1 MFYCNIYILSYTR
14 CRKSQTCLLY
24 FPESKLSCKSSWF
37 ASTVAN
43 VEDIIPLLQ
52 RSFPLLLKQSMSVSR
67 YYKKSPAKSPHR
79 KTDKKNKSSPILG
92 HCTKRHQTIT
102 DGTTITTKL
111 FKHSKHDLAGN
122 PTHIAARLKKIQKN
136 YLF

>member
-1 MFYCNIYILSYTR
+1 MWKT
-14 CRKSQTCLLY
+14 
-24 FPESKLSCKSSWF
+24 SSPF
-37 ASTVAN
+37 FREV
-43 VEDIIPLLQ
+43 
-52 RSFPLLLKQSMSVSR
+52 FPLLLKQSMSVSR

-79 KTDKKNKSSPILG
+79 KTDKKNKSSTILG

-122 PTHIAARLKKIQKN
+122 PTQISSSKVEKN
-136 YLF
+136 LEKLPILMKMIYLQERHQ

>member
-1 MFYCNIYILSYTR
+1 MWKT
-14 CRKSQTCLLY
+14 
-24 FPESKLSCKSSWF
+24 SSPF
-37 ASTVAN
+37 FREV
-43 VEDIIPLLQ
+43 
-52 RSFPLLLKQSMSVSR
+52 FPLLLKQSMSVSR

-122 PTHIAARLKKIQKN
+122 PTHIAARLKKSRKITYSDEN
-136 YLF
+136 DLFSRKISIDK

>member
-1 MFYCNIYILSYTR
+1 MKKKIQKNVDLAFGVFTHIIYYTV
-14 CRKSQTCLLY
+14 
-24 FPESKLSCKSSWF
+24 FPFLVHS
-37 ASTVAN
+37 AS
-43 VEDIIPLLQ
+43 PLEV
-52 RSFPLLLKQSMSVSR
+52 FPLLKQSMSVSR

-79 KTDKKNKSSPILG
+79 KTDKKNKSSTILG

-122 PTHIAARLKKIQKN
+122 PTHIAARLKKI
-136 YLF
+136 

>member
-1 MFYCNIYILSYTR
+1 MFS
-14 CRKSQTCLLY
+14 
-24 FPESKLSCKSSWF
+24 KSSKWELGF
-37 ASTVAN
+37 VHYIKKFTISRFVISRFESPFRE
-43 VEDIIPLLQ
+43 V
-52 RSFPLLLKQSMSVSR
+52 FQSMSVSR

-79 KTDKKNKSSPILG
+79 KTDKKNKSSTILG

-122 PTHIAARLKKIQKN
+122 PKHSSKVE
-136 YLF
+136 